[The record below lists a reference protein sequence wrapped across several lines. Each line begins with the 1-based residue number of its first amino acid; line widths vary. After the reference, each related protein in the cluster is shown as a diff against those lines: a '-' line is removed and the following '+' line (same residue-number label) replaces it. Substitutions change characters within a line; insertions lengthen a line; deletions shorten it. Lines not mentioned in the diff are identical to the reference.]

1 MASNMSRR
9 NWCADEVSTA
19 LTLRRAGVE
28 LNDIAS
34 RLGRS
39 KIGLC
44 KVLNANG
51 IYQPKG
57 RHSQD
62 LDGPAIGPTADD
74 RRRVQDAHFGSQRLL
89 AAIQVAGVR
98 P

>member
-62 LDGPAIGPTADD
+62 LDGPAIGPTRED
-74 RRRVQDAHFGSQRLL
+74 RYWFKDAHKGSQGLL